1 MERYYQKGPESL
13 ENQGGMGHRPRKMER
28 SLQDPLP
35 RTGRRRR
42 KVRKVRKCTRASGLS
57 VCSEMNGLWLHKF
70 KFKPCQ
76 INLPDPIARLA
87 YKAVPKDASRR
98 QRYNEA

>member
-1 MERYYQKGPESL
+1 MAILLNLATPEYHQAYMAAKVAMERYYQKGPESL

-42 KVRKVRKCTRASGLS
+42 KVRNIWQAH
-57 VCSEMNGLWLHKF
+57 E
-70 KFKPCQ
+70 
-76 INLPDPIARLA
+76 
-87 YKAVPKDASRR
+87 
-98 QRYNEA
+98 